1 MKKLFFL
8 FLFILK
14 TTNSY
19 SSNVAYLDVQY
30 IIDNSDIGL
39 FYKKK
44 LKKIQDKN
52 ANTLKPIE
60 DKIKNQELEIK
71 NKKNILNESEIENK
85 INKLN
90 NLVKDYQVNRK
101 KLNKKLLEN
110 KKKYTSEIL
119 KLLNPLLTNYV
130 EKNDILIV
138 LEKKNILIGI
148 KSLDI
153 TSNLLELIN
162 NETKK
167 RNLINEN

>member
-1 MKKLFFL
+1 M
-8 FLFILK
+8 
-14 TTNSY
+14 
-19 SSNVAYLDVQY
+19 
-30 IIDNSDIGL
+30 
-39 FYKKK
+39 
-44 LKKIQDKN
+44 
-52 ANTLKPIE
+52 
-60 DKIKNQELEIK
+60 
-71 NKKNILNESEIENK
+71 
-85 INKLN
+85 N

>member
-8 FLFILK
+8 FLLILK

-19 SSNVAYLDVQY
+19 SSNVSYLDVQY

-90 NLVKDYQVNRK
+90 NLVKDYQENRK
-101 KLNKKLLEN
+101 ELNKKLLEN

-130 EKNDILIV
+130 EKNNILIV

>member
-8 FLFILK
+8 FLFILI
-14 TTNSY
+14 TTNAY
-19 SSNVAYLDVQY
+19 ASNIAYLDVQY

-44 LKKIQDKN
+44 IKKIQDKN
-52 ANTLKPIE
+52 INTLKPIE

-71 NKKNILNESEIENK
+71 NKKNILNEAEIENK
-85 INKLN
+85 INELN
-90 NLVKDYQVNRK
+90 KFIKDYQVNRK
-101 KLNKKLLEN
+101 ELNNKLIEN
-110 KKKYTSEIL
+110 KKKFTSEIL

-130 EKNDILIV
+130 EKNNILIV

-162 NETKK
+162 KETKK
-167 RNLINEN
+167 KNLINED

>member
-14 TTNSY
+14 TTYSY
-19 SSNVAYLDVQY
+19 SSDVAYLDVQY

-101 KLNKKLLEN
+101 ELNKKLLEN

-130 EKNDILIV
+130 EKNNILIV

>member
-19 SSNVAYLDVQY
+19 SSDVAYLDVQY

-90 NLVKDYQVNRK
+90 NLVKDYQINRK
-101 KLNKKLLEN
+101 ELNKKLLEN

-130 EKNDILIV
+130 EKNNILIV

>member
-19 SSNVAYLDVQY
+19 SSDVAYLDVQY

-90 NLVKDYQVNRK
+90 NLVKDYQENRK
-101 KLNKKLLEN
+101 ELNKKLLEN

-130 EKNDILIV
+130 EKNNILIV

>member
-110 KKKYTSEIL
+110 KK
-119 KLLNPLLTNYV
+119 
-130 EKNDILIV
+130 
-138 LEKKNILIGI
+138 NILQ
-148 KSLDI
+148 KF
-153 TSNLLELIN
+153 
-162 NETKK
+162 
-167 RNLINEN
+167 

>member
-101 KLNKKLLEN
+101 ELNKKLLEN

>member
-90 NLVKDYQVNRK
+90 NLVKDYQENRK
-101 KLNKKLLEN
+101 ELNKKLLEN

-130 EKNDILIV
+130 EKNNILIV

>member
-8 FLFILK
+8 FLLILI
-14 TTNSY
+14 TTNAY
-19 SSNVAYLDVQY
+19 ASNIAYLDVQY

-44 LKKIQDKN
+44 IKKIQDKN
-52 ANTLKPIE
+52 INTLKPIE

-71 NKKNILNESEIENK
+71 NKKNILNEAEIENK
-85 INKLN
+85 INELN
-90 NLVKDYQVNRK
+90 KFIKDYQVNRK
-101 KLNKKLLEN
+101 ELNNKLIEN
-110 KKKYTSEIL
+110 KKKFTSEIL

-130 EKNDILIV
+130 EKNNILIV

-162 NETKK
+162 KETKK
-167 RNLINEN
+167 KNLINEN

>member
-8 FLFILK
+8 FLLILK

-19 SSNVAYLDVQY
+19 SSNVSYLDVQY

-90 NLVKDYQVNRK
+90 NLVKDYQINRK
-101 KLNKKLLEN
+101 ELNKKLLEN

-130 EKNDILIV
+130 EKNNILIV

>member
-8 FLFILK
+8 FLLILK

-19 SSNVAYLDVQY
+19 SSNVSYLDVQY

-90 NLVKDYQVNRK
+90 NLVKDYQINRK
-101 KLNKKLLEN
+101 ELNKKLLEN
-110 KKKYTSEIL
+110 KKKYT
-119 KLLNPLLTNYV
+119 
-130 EKNDILIV
+130 
-138 LEKKNILIGI
+138 
-148 KSLDI
+148 
-153 TSNLLELIN
+153 
-162 NETKK
+162 
-167 RNLINEN
+167 